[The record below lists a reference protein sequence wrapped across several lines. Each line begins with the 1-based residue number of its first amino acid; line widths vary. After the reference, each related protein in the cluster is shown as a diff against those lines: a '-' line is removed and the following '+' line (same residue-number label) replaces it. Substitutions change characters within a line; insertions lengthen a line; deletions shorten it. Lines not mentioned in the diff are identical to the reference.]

1 MRAFIFYA
9 LSIISLIVALV
20 IFFKWLDFKSV
31 MFLTF
36 GIAAILL
43 FRQGVVES
51 RKK

>member
-1 MRAFIFYA
+1 MRAFIFYV
-9 LSIISLIVALV
+9 LSVISLIVALV

-31 MFLTF
+31 MFLIF